1 MCEPEPKA
9 KAQKNEAMKSLWIH
23 RQLGWSHSRMAS
35 LGLCFFAVLLI
46 PKAVL
51 SQTSEKVVIA
61 SCYDGDTCTSSTGEK
76 IRLACIDTPELR
88 GKRAE
93 PVPAKAAR
101 DHIRELVVGR
111 KVTIRRITTDRY
123 GRTVAELFVN
133 GSNVQQQLVA
143 SGYASIYWRY
153 ADQCPWIRRE
163 KTYTHHTQSVKGS
176 TEQARSQRPCPTF
189 VQPLKTTQ
197 TY

>member
-1 MCEPEPKA
+1 EPEPKA

-23 RQLGWSHSRMAS
+23 RQLGWSHSRIAS

-197 TY
+197 IN

>member
-1 MCEPEPKA
+1 LCELEQKA

-23 RQLGWSHSRMAS
+23 RQLGWSHSRIAS

-197 TY
+197 IN